1 MFLCFGPGEPATVDE
16 LTANRKAGRISLYGL
31 VVDSELVPVSGKNLT
46 EWVKLR
52 EVRASEVSG
61 HKRSGVNRCEGLL
74 SEKESLLQR
83 TFVILRVKHDAL
95 GFLVELFALEGF
107 LDLVQ
112 FAVGPVD
119 LILEGLDSLLQ
130 ILRALESTALT
141 TSDRVGVDLAGN
153 GFAAFTNI
161 EQVFSAMPAV
171 LDFAEAEVLGV
182 GVGNDCIEFAEFHIA
197 MIWCWFVDV
206 LFSWSLSGS
215 KTPEGVSRF
224 G

>member
-1 MFLCFGPGEPATVDE
+1 M
-16 LTANRKAGRISLYGL
+16 
-31 VVDSELVPVSGKNLT
+31 
-46 EWVKLR
+46 
-52 EVRASEVSG
+52 
-61 HKRSGVNRCEGLL
+61 
-74 SEKESLLQR
+74 
-83 TFVILRVKHDAL
+83 ILRVKHDAL
-95 GFLVELFALEGF
+95 GFLVELLALEGF

-119 LILEGLDSLLQ
+119 LIFQGLDSLLQ

-153 GFAAFTNI
+153 GFAVFTDI
-161 EQVFSAMPAV
+161 EQVFSVVPAV

-182 GVGNDCIEFAEFHIA
+182 GEFHIA

-215 KTPEGVSRF
+215 KTGRRVPVSRLLSKEPGECLLDDGDVDF
-224 G
+224 VANDPL

>member
-1 MFLCFGPGEPATVDE
+1 M
-16 LTANRKAGRISLYGL
+16 
-31 VVDSELVPVSGKNLT
+31 
-46 EWVKLR
+46 
-52 EVRASEVSG
+52 
-61 HKRSGVNRCEGLL
+61 
-74 SEKESLLQR
+74 
-83 TFVILRVKHDAL
+83 ILRVKHDAL
-95 GFLVELFALEGF
+95 GFLVELLALEGF

-119 LILEGLDSLLQ
+119 LIFQGLDSLLQ

-153 GFAAFTNI
+153 GFAAFTDI
-161 EQVFSAMPAV
+161 EQVFSVVPAV

-182 GVGNDCIEFAEFHIA
+182 GVVEGAFGFAEFHIA

-215 KTPEGVSRF
+215 KTGRRVPVSRLLNKEPGECLLDDGDVDF
-224 G
+224 VANDPL